1 MRLHSYHPFRTTRH
15 TSGHGELEEMPET
28 KIESTVEAQ
37 ALGDAFSLQRS
48 HENDPN
54 LPIEDVITLNEAVKT
69 GNVEVALEEENR
81 LTTGSPYEAVRAAVR
96 ESDGEE
102 VANTVRAWILGFIFV
117 TAAAG
122 INMFLSMR
130 R

>member
-1 MRLHSYHPFRTTRH
+1 
-15 TSGHGELEEMPET
+15 MPET
-28 KIESTVEAQ
+28 KTESTVEAQ
-37 ALGDAFSLQRS
+37 ALGNASSLQRS
-48 HENDPN
+48 HQNDPN
-54 LPIEDVITLNEAVKT
+54 LPIEDIKALNEAVKT
-69 GNVEVALEEENR
+69 GNVEEFLEEEDR
-81 LTTGSPYEAVRAAVR
+81 LTRRSPYEAVRAAVR
-96 ESDGEE
+96 ETDGEE

>member
-1 MRLHSYHPFRTTRH
+1 MRPPFHNVSRTTPQ
-15 TSGHGELEEMPET
+15 TANHGEIEELPET
-28 KIESTVEAQ
+28 KGESTIEAQ

-48 HENDPN
+48 HQNDPN
-54 LPIEDVITLNEAVKT
+54 LPTEDIKTLNEAIKT
-69 GNVEVALEEENR
+69 GNAEEALEEDHH
-81 LTTGSPYEAVRAAVR
+81 LTRGSPYEAVRAAVR
-96 ESDGEE
+96 ETDGEE
-102 VANTVRAWILGFIFV
+102 VANTMRAWILGFIFV

>member
-1 MRLHSYHPFRTTRH
+1 MTLQFHNPFRI
-15 TSGHGELEEMPET
+15 TSRRTSHGEIEEMPET
-28 KIESTVEAQ
+28 KTESTVEAQ
-37 ALGDAFSLQRS
+37 ALGNASSLQRS
-48 HENDPN
+48 HQNDPN
-54 LPIEDVITLNEAVKT
+54 LPIEDIKALNEAVKT
-69 GNVEVALEEENR
+69 GNVEEFLEEEDR
-81 LTTGSPYEAVRAAVR
+81 LTRRSPYEAVRAAVR
-96 ESDGEE
+96 ETDGEE